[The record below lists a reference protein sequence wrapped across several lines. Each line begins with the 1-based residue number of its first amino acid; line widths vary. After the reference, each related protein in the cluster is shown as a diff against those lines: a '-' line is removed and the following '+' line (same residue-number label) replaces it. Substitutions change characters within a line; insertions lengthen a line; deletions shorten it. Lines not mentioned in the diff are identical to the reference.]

1 MNQVFLLSRALR
13 HAFVWVVLASFAV
26 SWVGTANASER
37 DHERALQAMEAGEIK
52 ALSDILAVV
61 AQEVP
66 GRVLEV
72 ELERERG
79 QWIYEIKLIQDTG
92 LIKKLDVDARS
103 GQLLRSR
110 ND

>member
-1 MNQVFLLSRALR
+1 MLLSARALR
-13 HAFVWVVLASFAV
+13 CAFILFVAV
-26 SWVGTANASER
+26 CTALNVAHEANASER

-52 ALSDILAVV
+52 ALSDILVSISK
-61 AQEVP
+61 ETP

-92 LIKKLDVDARS
+92 LIMKLEVDARS
-103 GQLLRSR
+103 GQVLKSR
-110 ND
+110 HD